1 MSDPDSCPRKYM
13 YEDQLKELLWEA
25 LQIEISLAE
34 DMEGLVRKYSNSA
47 KAADEEEALNREII
61 SARQALERAK
71 MLYDSLYQ
79 NYVDRLFSEREYMEM
94 KQQYKADIERA
105 QARIDAAES
114 QKQANRQHTENN
126 PWLVE
131 FNRFKT
137 ETELTEEMAHALIE
151 RVDIGEV
158 NSF

>member
-1 MSDPDSCPRKYM
+1 
-13 YEDQLKELLWEA
+13 
-25 LQIEISLAE
+25 
-34 DMEGLVRKYSNSA
+34 
-47 KAADEEEALNREII
+47 
-61 SARQALERAK
+61 
-71 MLYDSLYQ
+71 
-79 NYVDRLFSEREYMEM
+79 M

-114 QKQANRQHTENN
+114 QKQANRKHTESN

-151 RVDIGEV
+151 RVEIGEG
-158 NSF
+158 NSVEITLRYRDEYSALVQFLGDKETTVAL